1 LSGRREQLL
10 SSAPARRIATELKPH
25 VIAWATPLIRRAL
38 DERRHAIEA
47 VNADLDA
54 ARARLSEL
62 ERKVQRSG
70 ARFDRTPLG
79 PSLTIHAA
87 HARDARVQ
95 HVFSS
100 FGLPNCPAC
109 PVGADET
116 IAEAAFAEGFDAAA
130 LITALSGLGL

>member
-1 LSGRREQLL
+1 MSGRRERLL
-10 SSAPARRIATELKPH
+10 SSAPARRVATELRPH
-25 VIAWATPLIRRAL
+25 LIAWATPLIRRAL
-38 DERRHAIEA
+38 NERRHAIEA

-54 ARARLSEL
+54 ARVRLRGL
-62 ERKVQRSG
+62 ERDTQGSA

-79 PSLTIHAA
+79 PTLTIHAA

-95 HVFSS
+95 QVFST

-130 LITALSGLGL
+130 LITALSDLGL